1 MRVLIIVGIVIGA
14 LGVVALLIGF
24 AGMLLSCYYS
34 IPFDEWI
41 RDVKDLEQAEQ
52 KKELR
57 KRGRIKRWELWRK
70 KLTSFWRSW
79 KRGGWR

>member
-34 IPFDEWI
+34 IPYDDWI
-41 RDVKDLEQAEQ
+41 RDVKDLEQADQ
-52 KKELR
+52 KKALR
-57 KRGRIKRWELWRK
+57 KRGRIKRWEL
-70 KLTSFWRSW
+70 
-79 KRGGWR
+79 

>member
-1 MRVLIIVGIVIGA
+1 MRALIIVGIVIGA

-24 AGMLLSCYYS
+24 AGMLLSCYYNIS
-34 IPFDEWI
+34 YDEWI

>member
-1 MRVLIIVGIVIGA
+1 MRALIIVGIVIGA

-34 IPFDEWI
+34 IPYDEWI

-57 KRGRIKRWELWRK
+57 KRGRIKRWELRLKRW
-70 KLTSFWRSW
+70 
-79 KRGGWR
+79 RGGRSKHGKR